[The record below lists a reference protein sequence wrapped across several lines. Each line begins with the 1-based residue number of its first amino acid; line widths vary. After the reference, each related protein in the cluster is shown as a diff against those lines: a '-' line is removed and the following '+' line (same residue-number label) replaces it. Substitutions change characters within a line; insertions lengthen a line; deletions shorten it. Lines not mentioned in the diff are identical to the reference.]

1 MYKFA
6 VCDDEPEMTEYI
18 SDKISEFFP
27 GKCEIKRYTNGKS
40 LLADIRS
47 ELFDAYFLDIGM
59 PDMDGLEL
67 AGKIRGDNPFA
78 KIVFVTN
85 HTELAH
91 MGYIYG
97 AFRYVRKNDLERELC
112 EAVLNLGQLF
122 DLQNGHMNFKTA
134 TGEFTK
140 VVKNIKYFEV
150 HGHNVTITCSDIEGQ
165 IQVQGTISE
174 YEKRFGDMGFIRIH
188 KSYLVNFKYIASV
201 EKECVYLTD
210 SKKLPL
216 SRNRAN
222 DAKRRILTLAKN
234 LQQES

>member
-1 MYKFA
+1 
-6 VCDDEPEMTEYI
+6 
-18 SDKISEFFP
+18 
-27 GKCEIKRYTNGKS
+27 
-40 LLADIRS
+40 
-47 ELFDAYFLDIGM
+47 M

-85 HTELAH
+85 HAEFAH
-91 MGYIYG
+91 KGYIYG

-122 DLQNGHMNFKTA
+122 DLQDRHMSFKTTA
-134 TGEFTK
+134 GEFIK
-140 VVKNIKYFEV
+140 KVKNIKYFEV
-150 HGHNVTITCSDIEGQ
+150 HGHNLTIACSDNEGPVQ
-165 IQVQGTISE
+165 IQGTITE

-210 SKKLPL
+210 SIKLPL

-222 DAKRRILTLAKN
+222 EAKRRIVTLAKN
-234 LQQES
+234 LRQEL